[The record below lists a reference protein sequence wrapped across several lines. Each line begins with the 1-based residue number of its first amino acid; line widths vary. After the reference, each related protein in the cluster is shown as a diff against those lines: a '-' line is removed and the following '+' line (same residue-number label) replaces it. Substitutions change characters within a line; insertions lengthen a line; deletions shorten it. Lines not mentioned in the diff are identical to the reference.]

1 MGTGFVINV
10 RIKLSLYQMIATKR
24 GKNLVVSVWC
34 VYILSYLIYAISN
47 FYAVFDVNVGF
58 GFEND
63 FSSVGSKPIW
73 ELGLLNNLHI
83 HAHPLAYQP

>member
-10 RIKLSLYQMIATKR
+10 RIKLSLYQMIAIKR
-24 GKNLVVSVWC
+24 GFTFSLVVSVYG
-34 VYILSYLIYAISN
+34 VYISYLIYAISI
-47 FYAVFDVNVGF
+47 FYAVFDVNV